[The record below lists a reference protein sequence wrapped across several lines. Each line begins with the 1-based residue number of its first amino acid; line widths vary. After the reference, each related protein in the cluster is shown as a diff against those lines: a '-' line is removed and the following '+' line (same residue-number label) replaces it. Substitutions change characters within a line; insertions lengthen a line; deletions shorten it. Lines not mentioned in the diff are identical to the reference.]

1 MGIRYTRV
9 GINASFII
17 IVIFEVVIIIDNNNN
32 YNHIITLLQSSL
44 GHMSVILN
52 NAFKRLVRSTETKQ

>member
-1 MGIRYTRV
+1 M
-9 GINASFII
+9 
-17 IVIFEVVIIIDNNNN
+17 IVIFEVVIIIVIIIDNNNN
-32 YNHIITLLQSSL
+32 YNNIITLLQSCS